1 ESGYEDMVKS
11 CYPLLRDFILQYQ
24 IALPG
29 TDIFQSAAW
38 TEIAVGEGPA
48 LDTYNVNLNS
58 ETFIAPWDIFYR
70 EIARTNADINRAED
84 ITYADPAKKAAR
96 VSEAKFLRALTYF
109 YLVQTWGDIPMPLT
123 ETASADKAVVRVP
136 SATVYTQILQDLTEA
151 EAALP

>member
-1 ESGYEDMVKS
+1 MKKYSIKNFILSVLLIFIGTGCDGFLEEESISNITTDSYVTTESGYEDMVKS

-70 EIARTNADINRAED
+70 EIARTNAAINRAED

-109 YLVQTWGDIPMPLT
+109 YLV
-123 ETASADKAVVRVP
+123 
-136 SATVYTQILQDLTEA
+136 
-151 EAALP
+151 